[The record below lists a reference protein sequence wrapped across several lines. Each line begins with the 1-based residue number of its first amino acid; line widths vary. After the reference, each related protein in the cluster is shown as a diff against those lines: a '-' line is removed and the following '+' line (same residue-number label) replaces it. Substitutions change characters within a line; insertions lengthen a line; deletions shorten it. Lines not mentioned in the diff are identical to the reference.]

1 MSFRWRKSK
10 AKEDS
15 VRIAQKL
22 EEQIQLRPYSG
33 SQVSVL
39 VRAAV
44 RSGEVVL
51 KQFGN
56 RFFVTGVED
65 WIQQRV
71 LQNTVTLDKDDY
83 LRALFRGLRMT
94 ILSKATTADYL
105 RTRRRDFGQRWTDWT
120 RGALGEIAIQRYMD
134 SRWNKC
140 VKLEERTTS
149 PNVKEFLPTDI
160 TEVIENEKWRK
171 AKKTVSIKTSKLGAL
186 WLDIP
191 GAQVQHSDAFTF
203 AKVGLTINHLA
214 TFLKDFGFLDRLF
227 ELAKQLGEL
236 DPKSSEGNQIKEE
249 IPSFKDIPAYINGF
263 VLKEDFDTDQ
273 FDTKKRK
280 RKGETVHEVLMGIG
294 KYPPDKDKT
303 YEVAGIG
310 KISGQHFMA
319 SCGNLKWKKEE
330 WKEVVESL

>member
-1 MSFRWRKSK
+1 MRFKWRISK

-15 VRIAQKL
+15 MLVAQKL
-22 EEQIQLRPYSG
+22 EKQIQLRPYSL

-44 RSGEVVL
+44 RSGEIVL
-51 KQFGN
+51 KRFGN
-56 RFFVTGVED
+56 IFFVTGVEN

-83 LRALFRGLRMT
+83 LRALFRGLRMAV
-94 ILSKATTADYL
+94 LSKATTADYL

-120 RGALGEIAIQRYMD
+120 RGALGEIAIQRHMD
-134 SRWNKC
+134 SRWKKC
-140 VKLEERTTS
+140 VKLEERTTG
-149 PNVKEFLPTDI
+149 PDVKDFLPTDI
-160 TEVIENEKWRK
+160 TEVMENGKWRK

-203 AKVGLTINHLA
+203 VKVGLTINHLA

-227 ELAKQLGEL
+227 ELAKHLGEL
-236 DPKSSEGNQIKEE
+236 DPKSSEGNQIKEK

-273 FDTKKRK
+273 FDTKKRT
-280 RKGETVHEVLMGIG
+280 RKGEIVHEVLMGIG

-319 SCGNLKWKKEE
+319 SCGNLKWKKEQ